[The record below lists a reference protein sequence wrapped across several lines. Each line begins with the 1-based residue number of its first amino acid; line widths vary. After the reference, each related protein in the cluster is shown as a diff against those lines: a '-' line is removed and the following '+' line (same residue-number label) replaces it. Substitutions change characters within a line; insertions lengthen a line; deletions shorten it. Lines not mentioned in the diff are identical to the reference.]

1 MTNTKKVILDLC
13 GGTGSWSKPYQDAGY
28 DVKIITLPEHNV
40 LGFDRTQNLL
50 TFWGNKQSGSKDIL
64 VGMDDIY
71 GILAAPPCTM
81 FSLARTKAKKPR
93 DFTEGME
100 IVRACMNIIWT
111 VREQKKL
118 AFWAVE
124 NPMGYLRQFLGAPAF
139 TFDPS
144 QFHETYNKTTDLWGY
159 FKAPN
164 RSKKARYASTD
175 DNTRELPN
183 IPEKYKRDYHMSPL
197 QIKRSITPEGFAK
210 AFFKSNQ

>member
-1 MTNTKKVILDLC
+1 MNNKDKIILDLC
-13 GGTGSWSKPYQDAGY
+13 GGTGSWSKPYKDAGY
-28 DVKIITLPEHNV
+28 DVRLVTLPDNDVRSVLFSGKTIMFMGHKGTAFNV
-40 LGFDRTQNLL
+40 DMEN
-50 TFWGNKQSGSKDIL
+50 
-64 VGMDDIY
+64 VH

-93 DFTEGME
+93 DFAEGIE
-100 IVRACMNIIWT
+100 VVRACMNLIWT

-164 RSKKARYASTD
+164 RSKKARYDSTD
-175 DNTRELPN
+175 DNTRELPEV
-183 IPEKYKRDYHMSPL
+183 PEEYKKDFHMSTL
-197 QIKRSITPEGFAK
+197 QIRRSITPEGFAK
-210 AFFKSNQ
+210 AFFKANQ